1 MEKPRAKKPLK
12 TYGSQGRDVFEFCG
26 GSDGEVDVTP
36 RKALE
41 LPCAK
46 RRKQEKQAEVE
57 KVGGTWGLSSGDR
70 MVLEPRTSAVQHKA
84 LKKGN
89 MASTWAFSSGDTEV
103 LNSGVRSTDKVP
115 STGSS
120 MLPPAMKST
129 SFEQTQRSETS
140 TVARNLEPTP
150 ASPNPTQDTN
160 PFESTDSDGRMPTP
174 TISSRGPGD
183 DQNFQSSDCAN
194 TSRKRSRAEME
205 ATNIDQSGLIEPSSS
220 ASVLSPGKTGTVD
233 KGTQPAIVTQE
244 GKTTEDSRTSTTK
257 PIVLLPQLLQNDDG
271 RDELSLSATTS
282 ESASKGQVKPSKDRD
297 KDWKHVDELGSDDT
311 GIGLPKEHYQPRP
324 SKSRSG
330 RGDDGIIVPDD
341 YSKRPEAVAKK
352 KRKLSRRKTT
362 AFDELKP
369 KEEDEDD
376 DDEDEIVTRPGFR
389 TPRSKAI
396 ETIKEQDELDLEKD
410 KAIKIHDGFE
420 PEDKPTAKPKV
431 PPKQRGRPKK
441 GANEASENK
450 STGDDRLDIQGKE
463 GQETGKDTEADSE
476 PEAEPKPATKPT
488 ESKKQRG
495 RPKKGAAEASNTKTS
510 DEKQDEL
517 DQSNPAPTKAKADV
531 KSKKPRNK
539 GETLKAISE
548 ELIHDSDDDPLAADE
563 SEELPRNIF
572 HETQGKIVLPK
583 PIEGAHASPSPPKP
597 MSAPPETPRKAV
609 ASHKGPDK
617 HSPISSGKVAYRVG
631 LSKRARIEPLLRI
644 FRRV

>member
-1 MEKPRAKKPLK
+1 MKKPLK

-26 GSDGEVDVTP
+26 GSDGEVDVMP

-41 LPCAK
+41 FPSAK
-46 RRKQEKQAEVE
+46 RRTQEKEAEVE
-57 KVGGTWGLSSGDR
+57 NVGGTWGLSSGDTV
-70 MVLEPRTSAVQHKA
+70 VLEPRTSAVQHKT

-89 MASTWAFSSGDTEV
+89 IASTWALSSGDTEV
-103 LNSGVRSTDKVP
+103 LNSGVRSTDKES

-120 MLPPAMKST
+120 MPPPAMKST

-140 TVARNLEPTP
+140 TVARKLEPTP

-160 PFESTDSDGRMPTP
+160 PFESTYSDGRMPTP

-205 ATNIDQSGLIEPSSS
+205 AINIDKSGLIEPSSS

-233 KGTQPAIVTQE
+233 KGTQPAIVTQG
-244 GKTTEDSRTSTTK
+244 GKTTEDSGTSTTK

-271 RDELSLSATTS
+271 QDELSLPATTS
-282 ESASKGQVKPSKDRD
+282 ESASKRQVKPSKEKDRD
-297 KDWKHVDELGSDDT
+297 RKHVDELGSDDT

-362 AFDELKP
+362 AFHELIP

-396 ETIKEQDELDLEKD
+396 ETIKEQDELDLEEKD
-410 KAIKIHDGFE
+410 KAKKIRDGFE
-420 PEDKPTAKPKV
+420 PEDKPTAKPTV
-431 PPKQRGRPKK
+431 PAKQRGRPKK
-441 GANEASENK
+441 EANEASENK
-450 STGDDRLDIQGKE
+450 STGDDGLDVQGKA
-463 GQETGKDTEADSE
+463 GQEKGKDAEADSE

-495 RPKKGAAEASNTKTS
+495 RPKKGAAEASNIKTS

-517 DQSNPAPTKAKADV
+517 DQRNPAPTKAKADV
-531 KSKKPRNK
+531 TSKKPRNK

-563 SEELPRNIF
+563 SEELPRNTL

-597 MSAPPETPRKAV
+597 MSAPPETPHKAV

-631 LSKRARIEPLLRI
+631 LSKRARIDPLLRI
-644 FRRV
+644 VRRV